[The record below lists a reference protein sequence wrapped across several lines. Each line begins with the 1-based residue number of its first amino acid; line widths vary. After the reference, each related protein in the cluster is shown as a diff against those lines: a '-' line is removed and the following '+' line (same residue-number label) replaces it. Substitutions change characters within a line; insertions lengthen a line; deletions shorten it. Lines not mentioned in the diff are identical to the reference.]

1 MRYRVLALDPHS
13 QHMSLPVL
21 RKVRDLVQAGATV
34 AGPKPTDTPSLSDD
48 AREFQNIVDEMW
60 GSGAGEP
67 SYGKGK
73 VYAGPISTAVMRAM
87 QVLPDFEYTKSQGD
101 TEILFVH
108 RKLSDGDLYYLDNRQ
123 DRNEDLE
130 ATFRI
135 TGKDAELWHADTGV
149 MEPASFRIA
158 DGRTTVPLHLE
169 PWGTVFVVFR
179 KPAKIPS
186 RTLPKI
192 ADSSVAT
199 VEGPWDLSFEADRGA
214 PAKITLD
221 KLTSWSDNTDEGIK
235 YFSGTGTYTK
245 TIEAP
250 PDWFKPGTRLSID
263 LGEVKNLAE
272 VSVNGK
278 PLGIVWKAPYRMDVT
293 NALKRGTN
301 RVEIKVTNPW
311 VNRIIGDRQPNV
323 TKTYTF
329 TSPKFYKAD
338 SKLVESGLL
347 GPVQVIRS
355 APRDNLSNQRVGS
368 SQH

>member
-1 MRYRVLALDPHS
+1 
-13 QHMSLPVL
+13 
-21 RKVRDLVQAGATV
+21 
-34 AGPKPTDTPSLSDD
+34 
-48 AREFQNIVDEMW
+48 MW

-73 VYAGPISTAVMRAM
+73 VYTGPISTAVMRAM

-179 KPAKIPS
+179 RPAKIPS
-186 RTLPKI
+186 RTLPQI

-221 KLTSWSDNTDEGIK
+221 KLASWSDNTDEGIK
-235 YFSGTGTYTK
+235 YFSGTATYTK

>member
-1 MRYRVLALDPHS
+1 M
-13 QHMSLPVL
+13 
-21 RKVRDLVQAGATV
+21 
-34 AGPKPTDTPSLSDD
+34 
-48 AREFQNIVDEMW
+48 
-60 GSGAGEP
+60 
-67 SYGKGK
+67 
-73 VYAGPISTAVMRAM
+73 
-87 QVLPDFEYTKSQGD
+87 
-101 TEILFVH
+101 
-108 RKLSDGDLYYLDNRQ
+108 
-123 DRNEDLE
+123 
-130 ATFRI
+130 
-135 TGKDAELWHADTGV
+135 
-149 MEPASFRIA
+149 
-158 DGRTTVPLHLE
+158 
-169 PWGTVFVVFR
+169 
-179 KPAKIPS
+179 
-186 RTLPKI
+186 
-192 ADSSVAT
+192 
-199 VEGPWDLSFEADRGA
+199 
-214 PAKITLD
+214 
-221 KLTSWSDNTDEGIK
+221 
-235 YFSGTGTYTK
+235 
-245 TIEAP
+245 
-250 PDWFKPGTRLSID
+250 SID